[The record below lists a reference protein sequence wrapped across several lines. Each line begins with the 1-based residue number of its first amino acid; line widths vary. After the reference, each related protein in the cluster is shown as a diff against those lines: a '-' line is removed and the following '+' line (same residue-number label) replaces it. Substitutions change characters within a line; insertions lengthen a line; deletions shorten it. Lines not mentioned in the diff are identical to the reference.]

1 MTRQTNS
8 RTDGA
13 EAPGVEGNEPE
24 FPALLIHGRT
34 AWDGARSKQFNA
46 RRDAVVAVASALF
59 EARGFAG
66 VPLADI
72 ARELGI
78 TNNALYHYFGSKEE
92 LAFICSDRA
101 LDRIDTYFA
110 GAEERGGSGLERL
123 QTFISLMLAEAPG
136 GPPLPLRMLYA
147 LGQKRRA
154 QITEKDQRQRAQL
167 LRILRDGI
175 EDGSLHAADPVLTVD
190 FLYAGAFAMYRRC
203 QRGTADLSQV
213 MMVVASVLRGVSTDL
228 THTQRGLQR
237 LR

>member
-1 MTRQTNS
+1 MNYK
-8 RTDGA
+8 TDDVKDL
-13 EAPGVEGNEPE
+13 GVKGNEPE

-66 VPLADI
+66 VSLADI
-72 ARELGI
+72 ARELDI

-92 LAFICSDRA
+92 LAFVCSDRA

-110 GAEERGGSGLERL
+110 GAEERGGSGLQQL
-123 QTFISLMLAEAPG
+123 QTFIGLMLAEAPG
-136 GPPLPLRMLYA
+136 GPPLPWRMLYG
-147 LGQKRRA
+147 LGEESRTK
-154 QITEKDQRQRAQL
+154 ITEKDQRQRA
-167 LRILRDGI
+167 RILGIVRDGI
-175 EDGSLHAADPVLTVD
+175 EDGSLHAVDPVLTVD

-213 MMVVASVLRGVSTDL
+213 MEVVTSVLRGVSTDL